1 MRRAVWTADGLT
13 VDDVAPPP
21 VAPGFARLAV
31 EACGICGTDLQ
42 FWSGH
47 HHPKEG
53 STPGH
58 EFVGTLLD
66 APAGT
71 PDQRWSASP
80 MVRCGACEHCLAD
93 ELNLCRKG
101 GDLIGIGRDGGLAEW
116 VDVPVENLVA
126 LGDVPVD
133 VGVLAEP
140 TAVAVRGVGLSRLRP
155 DETVLVLGAGT
166 IGLLAALVARRT
178 NERVLISAR
187 YPHQVA
193 AAEALG
199 LDVLAEADVLAWGK
213 QERPSV
219 IVETVG
225 GQANTINDAIRV
237 ARRGGRVVVLGT
249 FDKPPVDL
257 LTALQK
263 EVAIVPSFAYSIRE
277 GVSDFAEAARVL
289 DEHRDALPALVT
301 HQVTL
306 DDVASAFGTAA
317 DKQLG
322 AIKVAVTTSSEV

>member
-1 MRRAVWTADGLT
+1 MRRAVWNGDGRLDVVDVEPPALADGY
-13 VDDVAPPP
+13 
-21 VAPGFARLAV
+21 ARLAV
-31 EACGICGTDLQ
+31 EGCGICGTDLQ

-47 HHPKEG
+47 HHPAG
-53 STPGH
+53 GTTPGH

-66 APAGT
+66 APTGT
-71 PDQRWSASP
+71 ADQRWSASP
-80 MVRCGACEHCLAD
+80 MVRCGTCEHCLAD

-101 GDLIGIGRDGGLAEW
+101 GDLLGLGRNGGIAEW
-116 VDVPVENLVA
+116 VDVPVENLVP
-126 LGDVPVD
+126 LGDVPAD

-140 TAVAVRGVGLSRLRP
+140 MAVSVHGVSLARLRP

-178 NERVLISAR
+178 NERVAISAR

-199 LDVLAEADVLAWGK
+199 LDVIAESDVVSWGK
-213 QERPSV
+213 AERPPVV
-219 IVETVG
+219 IETVG
-225 GQANTINDAIRV
+225 ARANTVNDAIRV

-257 LTALQK
+257 LSALQK
-263 EVAIVPSFAYSIRE
+263 EVAILPGFAYSIRD
-277 GVSDFAEAARVL
+277 GVSDWDVAAAVL
-289 DEHRDALPALVT
+289 REHQATLPVLVT
-301 HQVTL
+301 HRIAL
-306 DDVASAFGTAA
+306 DDVATAFDTAA

-322 AIKVAVTTSSEV
+322 PIKVMVTTGV

>member
-1 MRRAVWTADGLT
+1 MRHAVWNADGRLDV
-13 VDDVAPPP
+13 VDVEPPP
-21 VAPGFARLAV
+21 LAPGFARLAV

-47 HHPKEG
+47 HHPRDG
-53 STPGH
+53 TTPGH

-80 MVRCGACEHCLAD
+80 MVRCGTCEHCLAQ

-101 GDLIGIGRDGGLAEW
+101 GDLIGLGRDGGLAEW
-116 VDVPVENLVA
+116 VDVPVENLVP

-140 TAVAVRGVGLSRLRP
+140 LAVAVRGVGLAHLRP

-166 IGLLAALVARRT
+166 IGLLAALVACGT
-178 NERVLISAR
+178 NEHVAISAR

-199 LDVLAEADVLAWGK
+199 LTVLPEADVIAWGK
-213 QERPSV
+213 QQRPSA
-219 IVETVG
+219 IIETVG
-225 GQANTINDAIRV
+225 GQADTINDAIRV
-237 ARRGGRVVVLGT
+237 ARRGGRIVVLGT
-249 FDKPPVDL
+249 FDKPPIDL
-257 LTALQK
+257 LSALQK
-263 EVAIVPSFAYSIRE
+263 EVALLPSFAYSVRD
-277 GVSDFAEAARVL
+277 GVSDFDLAAQVL
-289 DEHRDALPALVT
+289 GEHRATMPALVT
-301 HQVTL
+301 QRVEL
-306 DDVASAFGTAA
+306 DDIATAFDTAA

-322 AIKVAVTTSSEV
+322 PIKVAVTV